1 MTGPMAGQVLGRYE
15 LLLPVA
21 KGGMAQVWAA
31 RIRGTRGFQ
40 KIVAVK
46 TILAGS
52 LDDAR
57 MEEMLLEEAT
67 LASQIHH
74 PNVVGTLELGEQDGV
89 LYLVMEWVDGESLGY
104 ILARALPGG
113 GIPLSIAVNIIG
125 QACKGLHSAHELR
138 DETGSLV
145 GLVHRDLS
153 THNVLVTY
161 SGTAKLV
168 DFGIAKA
175 TARSSSLTE
184 AGMVKGKFAYMSPEQ
199 VSGMPIDRRSDIFG
213 MGVLLYL
220 LTTGRHPFKGETV
233 AETVRNVCL
242 DRPPVAPSEIIP
254 GYPRELELIVQKALS
269 KSASQRYGT
278 AHELLAA
285 LEKAMPAALEASF
298 EAEVA
303 RYMEKVLGTRATERR
318 TQLRLAQQMADRLR
332 ADGGSGEH
340 ASLGSLR
347 TVAVGDGTASSIRI
361 QKEGSTEIT
370 PVQPVVEAPVMVAP
384 VRKSSWFGI
393 AVGVGGLVMAL
404 ALVAFDR
411 TAFHAGNGANAQPL
425 VLPPLPT
432 ASVELPPA
440 PADSAM
446 NAGDPP
452 IAPEPVLRFDAR
464 DQIHASTAASAAP
477 PPPKP
482 VRRPPSSPARSAAAT
497 TSAPSA
503 TASNNAAS
511 NAALSNPYITAPT
524 PTPAASP
531 ETTHSDKSDMGKT
544 NAGETDNFSGRR

>member
-1 MTGPMAGQVLGRYE
+1 
-15 LLLPVA
+15 
-21 KGGMAQVWAA
+21 MAQVWAA
-31 RIRGTRGFQ
+31 RLRGTRGFQ

-89 LYLVMEWVDGESLGY
+89 LYLVMEWVDGESLGH
-104 ILARALPGG
+104 ILARALTNG
-113 GIPLSIAVNIIG
+113 GIPLQVAVNLIG

-138 DETGSLV
+138 DDSGTLV

-175 TARSSSLTE
+175 TARSSALTE

-199 VSGMPIDRRSDIFG
+199 VSGLPIDRRSDIFG

-242 DRPPVAPSEIIP
+242 DKPPVAPSAIIP
-254 GYPRELELIVQKALS
+254 GYPAELEAIIDKALA
-269 KSASQRYGT
+269 KSANQRWAT
-278 AHELLAA
+278 AHDMLAA
-285 LEKAMPAALEASF
+285 LEKAMPEALEASF

-303 RYMEKVLGTRATERR
+303 RYMDTLMGARAAERR
-318 TQLRLAQQMADRLR
+318 TQLRLAQQLADRLR
-332 ADGGSGEH
+332 ADGSQVAGEPT
-340 ASLGSLR
+340 SLGSLR
-347 TVAVGDGTASSIRI
+347 TVSVSDGTGSSIRLNR
-361 QKEGSTEIT
+361 EGSLQIPGTGSIGEVT
-370 PVQPVVEAPVMVAP
+370 SPGDGA
-384 VRKSSWFGI
+384 RRSSWFGI
-393 AVGVGGLVMAL
+393 TVGVGGLVLAL

-411 TAFHAGNGANAQPL
+411 FAFQSGHAANAAPL
-425 VLPPLPT
+425 ILPPIPT
-432 ASVELPPA
+432 ESAAPVPPPGEA
-440 PADSAM
+440 PAASAEVR
-446 NAGDPP
+446 
-452 IAPEPVLRFDAR
+452 IAPETLHAPFPSASVAPSPVPPPPPAR
-464 DQIHASTAASAAP
+464 EPPRTIKKPQNAGRTAASAGPQPAAAA
-477 PPPKP
+477 
-482 VRRPPSSPARSAAAT
+482 SPA
-497 TSAPSA
+497 
-503 TASNNAAS
+503 
-511 NAALSNPYITAPT
+511 TAP
-524 PTPAASP
+524 PAASP
-531 ETTHSDKSDMGKT
+531 AEQQHPEKPDVGKV
-544 NAGETDNFSGRR
+544 NPWDTDSFGGRR